1 MSLGKRRKPS
11 AVLEGGDLEVP
22 YKGRRGEVVRG
33 GLDLGGCSV
42 SRIWSDEA
50 EWLVQSKAKGKNLL
64 YDISAFSASVG
75 PPVLHSQ

>member
-33 GLDLGGCSV
+33 GLDLGGCSL

-50 EWLVQSKAKGKNLL
+50 EWLVQSKAKQRERISFMISVPSLL
-64 YDISAFSASVG
+64 
-75 PPVLHSQ
+75 Q